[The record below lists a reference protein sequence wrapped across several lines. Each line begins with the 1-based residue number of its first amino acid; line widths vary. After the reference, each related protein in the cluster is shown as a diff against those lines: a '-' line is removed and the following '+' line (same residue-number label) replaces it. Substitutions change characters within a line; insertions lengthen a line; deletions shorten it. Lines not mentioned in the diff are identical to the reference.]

1 MNVQNDLDVLLY
13 CSHCAQRLSISVET
27 GGQIRSQFVNIKM
40 LFNKRIWF
48 CPIVK
53 DYRKIKSALRLT
65 AMNAIDQILIA
76 GF

>member
-1 MNVQNDLDVLLY
+1 MNWMSFRAVPCEHRDYKTISVGTEGQTSSQLVNTKM
-13 CSHCAQRLSISVET
+13 LSIKC
-27 GGQIRSQFVNIKM
+27 IC
-40 LFNKRIWF
+40 F

-53 DYRKIKSALRLT
+53 DYRKIKPALRLT